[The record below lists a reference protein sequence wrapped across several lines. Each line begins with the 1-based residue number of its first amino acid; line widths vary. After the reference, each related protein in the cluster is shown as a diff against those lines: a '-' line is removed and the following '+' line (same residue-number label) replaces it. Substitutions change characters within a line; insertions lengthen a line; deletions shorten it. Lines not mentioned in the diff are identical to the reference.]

1 MRLRRQPKGTRD
13 ASWQGQTSTL
23 LSRIAAYE
31 HDQAFHDTSHGNSTS
46 NGTHAVPGQ
55 VPQHRVRTFH
65 MEVGCEK
72 SYGWD
77 RDYSAQFVAG
87 SLESAARIAQA
98 EADKKGLTVVL
109 YEVPIR
115 SGDLIPV
122 GTLRP

>member
-1 MRLRRQPKGTRD
+1 MLLGRSRPARSSR
-13 ASWQGQTSTL
+13 ASPP
-23 LSRIAAYE
+23 YE
-31 HDQAFHDTSHGNSTS
+31 HDQAVLDTSQGNSTS

-55 VPQHRVRTFH
+55 VPQYRVRTFH

-87 SLESAARIAQA
+87 SLESATRIAQA

-122 GTLRP
+122 GTFRP

>member
-1 MRLRRQPKGTRD
+1 MRLRRQPTGTSD
-13 ASWQGQTSTL
+13 ASWQEATSTL

-31 HDQAFHDTSHGNSTS
+31 HDASQGNSTS
-46 NGTHAVPGQ
+46 NGAHAGPGQ
-55 VPQHRVRTFH
+55 VPPFRVRTFH
-65 MEVGCEK
+65 MDVGCEK

-87 SLESAARIAQA
+87 SLELATRIAQA